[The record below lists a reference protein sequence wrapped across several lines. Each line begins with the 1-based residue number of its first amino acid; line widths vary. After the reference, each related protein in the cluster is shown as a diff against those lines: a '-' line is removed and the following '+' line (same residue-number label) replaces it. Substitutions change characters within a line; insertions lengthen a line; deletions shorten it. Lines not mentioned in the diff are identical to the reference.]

1 MRNCHNRNNYFFKI
15 LNIDIYELYFSAIES
30 AVMNRSSWSCFNEGY
45 SLKLHLQSLFILNFT
60 FLIKTFSSIIPLSL
74 CTWLPTKHETSET
87 IVRIYH

>member
-1 MRNCHNRNNYFFKI
+1 MRNCHSRNNYFFKI

-60 FLIKTFSSIIPLSL
+60 FLIKTFSSIIPLSI
-74 CTWLPTKHETSET
+74 CTGLPTKHETSEM
-87 IVRIYH
+87 IV